1 MTRADEIAANLDQ
14 VRTRM
19 RAALAAAGRAEDS
32 IRLLAVS
39 KTVSPE
45 DIVHAMTA
53 GQLDF
58 AENYGQEFRDKRK
71 AVAEL
76 LAGRSKQ
83 PGLAGRSEL
92 AAPRWHFI
100 GPLQTN
106 KVKYVAGLVVL
117 VHTVGSDDV
126 MAELERK
133 ASASSL
139 VQDCLVQVNVAGE
152 VQKSGIA
159 PSELPRVLNALAGY
173 PHLRCRGLMV
183 IPPYDPNPELSRPHF
198 AALRRLRDEHA
209 GATRTH
215 VTLTELSMG
224 MSHDLEV
231 AIAEGAT
238 LIRVGT
244 AIFGA
249 RT

>member
-1 MTRADEIAANLDQ
+1 MTRAEDIAANLEH
-14 VRTRM
+14 VRGRM
-19 RAALAAAGRAEDS
+19 RAAMTSAGRADDGV
-32 IRLLAVS
+32 RLLAVS

-45 DIVHAMTA
+45 DIVHAMAA

-76 LAGRSKQ
+76 LAAR
-83 PGLAGRSEL
+83 PGLP
-92 AAPRWHFI
+92 APRWHFI

-117 VHTVGSDDV
+117 VHTVGSDEV

-133 ASASSL
+133 AAASSL

-152 VQKSGIA
+152 VQKSGLA
-159 PSELPRVLNALAGY
+159 PAELGRVLDGFAKHA
-173 PHLRCRGLMV
+173 HLRCRGLMV
-183 IPPYDPNPELSRPHF
+183 IPPYDPEPELSRPHF
-198 AALRRLRDEHA
+198 AALRRLRDQHA
-209 GATRTH
+209 GQARDH

-249 RT
+249 RA